1 MIIADFESTIQ
12 GFVHSLSYVAVQFV
26 VNDGWS
32 KNNRRGVDPM
42 YDRVTRVLHGP
53 VTTIVIRDV
62 LLDPSIREMDDVKKK
77 LAGVCFDAAE
87 LGQKQIFVMNFKDAL
102 EKFLED
108 VAADGGQWLGHSI
121 DNDIEFLSLTDKRI
135 GAGLFTKD
143 TKAYPSSCC
152 RLKGWKSVTRHCT
165 QQILTRRCPQF
176 WAAYS
181 QAGNVSS
188 KLRDLC
194 LFVGREP
201 QKHTPAQDV
210 MDLCAVLT
218 RAFELDRWKLEEG
231 CSYMISK
238 PVQTSASWL
247 HAKP

>member
-12 GFVHSLSYVAVQFV
+12 GFVHSFSYVPASFTI
-26 VNDGWS
+26 NDGWS

-42 YDRVTRVLHGP
+42 YDRMTRVSHGP
-53 VTTIVIRDV
+53 VTTIVIRDA
-62 LLDPSIREMDDVKKK
+62 LLDPSIREMDDVRKK
-77 LAGVCFDAAE
+77 LAGALFDAAE
-87 LGQKQIFVMNFKDAL
+87 LGQPHVLVMNFKDAL
-102 EKFLED
+102 EKFISD
-108 VAADGGQWLGHSI
+108 VLADDGQWLGHSI
-121 DNDIEFLSLTDKRI
+121 DNDIEFLALSDKRF

-152 RLKGWKSVTRHCT
+152 RLKGWKSMTRHCT
-165 QQILTRRCPQF
+165 QQILTRRCPRF
-176 WAAYS
+176 WDAYCR
-181 QAGNVSS
+181 AGNVTV

-218 RAFELDRWKLEEG
+218 RAFELDRWKIEEG

-238 PVQTSASWL
+238 PVQTSSFL
-247 HAKP
+247 TPAKP